1 MLSQTFIWS
10 HLGTQLFDIFSCF
23 PSSNNLFHE
32 VFWDPKRKGM
42 ELRNHSLCPSIP
54 WNVDRMV
61 NILTLDRVKEERGNR
76 YLSIGNVAK
85 GPSTGTVPQRLLF
98 ETSLHNY
105 EFKTKLIIIQSDKTF
120 KEFPFYFSESNL
132 QNFEVREAGELPWN
146 WSC

>member
-1 MLSQTFIWS
+1 
-10 HLGTQLFDIFSCF
+10 
-23 PSSNNLFHE
+23 
-32 VFWDPKRKGM
+32 
-42 ELRNHSLCPSIP
+42 
-54 WNVDRMV
+54 MV
-61 NILTLDRVKEERGNR
+61 NILTLDRVKEERGYR

-146 WSC
+146 